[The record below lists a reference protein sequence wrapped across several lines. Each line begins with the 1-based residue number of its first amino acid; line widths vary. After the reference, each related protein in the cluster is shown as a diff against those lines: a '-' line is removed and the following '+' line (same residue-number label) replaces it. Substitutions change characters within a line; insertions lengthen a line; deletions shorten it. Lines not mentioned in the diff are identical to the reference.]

1 VLFLRSRGRGRFY
14 SPLRGLLETTLD
26 VLYAGGWPARAWAS
40 VPGACDVRRVDK
52 VVPLLGVGA
61 RTLEV
66 GFVTDLH
73 LGPTTPSRLLD
84 RAFDAIA
91 AMDVDVLLLGG
102 DYVFLEATDAK
113 ARELEARLRAVP
125 AARKIAVLGNHDLWA
140 RHDRIE
146 RALERAGVELLVNA
160 STRLADGVALVAL
173 DDPWT
178 GAPDA
183 RRAFA
188 DIGSATSIVVLCHA
202 ADALPLVRAE
212 LARLP
217 GRRVLYLA
225 GHTHGGHLAMPW
237 GPLYVPGP
245 VGKQHP
251 AGLYTLED
259 LVLYVSRGVGATE
272 VPARTWAPPEVARL
286 ELVASK

>member
-1 VLFLRSRGRGRFY
+1 VLLLRSRGRGRFY
-14 SPLRGLLETTLD
+14 SPLRGLLETSLG
-26 VLYAGGWPARAWAS
+26 VLYGGSWPARAWGAF
-40 VPGACDVRRVDK
+40 PGACDVRRVEK
-52 VVPLLGVGA
+52 VIPLLGVGA
-61 RTLEV
+61 PTLEV

-91 AMDVDVLLLGG
+91 AMRADVLLLGG
-102 DYVFLEATDAK
+102 DYVFLEATDEK

-160 STRLADGVALVAL
+160 STRLADGVALV
-173 DDPWT
+173 DPWT
-178 GAPDA
+178 GVPDA

-188 DIGSATSIVVLCHA
+188 DVGSATSIVVLCHA

-272 VPARTWAPPEVARL
+272 VPVRTWAPPEVAHL